1 MNESRAYGAAPAH
14 PGGDQGSV
22 GLGMNR
28 VAQSYTATVTE
39 VSVRVTG
46 R

>member
-1 MNESRAYGAAPAH
+1 MDCEHEDFLLDGNKSLTSQIGSR
-14 PGGDQGSV
+14 
-22 GLGMNR
+22 
-28 VAQSYTATVTE
+28 YTATVTE